1 MPLIHNQT
9 SLPLEPG
16 KSLFDYA
23 DDLAV
28 RVPTSCGRT
37 GECHECIVEVR
48 HGMEALDPLTDSEN
62 FLRDNYRLACQATVV
77 DIKADIEFNI
87 LRRQPRILTESIERT
102 DIELDP
108 LTVREG
114 DNVIFKGESAPFAKR
129 KGARASGAMRAGD
142 AHHGPRIIDRYRG
155 RILGIAADI
164 GTTTVAM
171 NLVDLE
177 TGDILY
183 TASFENPQRFGGSDV
198 MHRISYETGTYRGE
212 LQAVLISSIN
222 YEIGEMVRNLRIPH
236 RIRRRQIVEFVAVGN
251 TTMRDMLFG
260 IDVEPIG
267 TRPYKSHIETDF
279 LDGKRDTTTLNVPA
293 HELGIRINPNANVYS
308 GPLIASHIGSDVA
321 ADLLTIGIDQ
331 EDETVM
337 LIDIG
342 TNTEII
348 AGNRHQL
355 HASSCPAGPA
365 FEGGNVT
372 YAMPGYDGAVE
383 RVKIPTPRPFRNEGD
398 AGERSETA
406 GDARGGRVAPARGG
420 NAEGKGGPSPS
431 QSVRGR
437 EQAKPRGPTT
447 QQGMPG
453 EARSV
458 RNPAEANDNPPLSQS
473 DNDAVGAGLK
483 PAPTTA
489 TPSPLLTTIG
499 NTTPIGICGSGL
511 IDLLAELRRH
521 DIMNELGNFN
531 DGSDEYTFHPENRL
545 TISRADISA
554 LAQAKAANYC
564 GQNIVLETVGT
575 TPTDYTRLYL
585 AGGFANYINI
595 QNAINIGF
603 IPDIPL
609 QRIHK
614 IGNASLQGATIM
626 LTNATKRAAIEH
638 LTQQITHIELETN
651 PNFFDHFVE
660 GCQFKK

>member
-9 SLPLEPG
+9 RLPLEPN

-48 HGMEALDPLTDSEN
+48 RGSEALSPLTDSED
-62 FLRDNYRLACQATVV
+62 FLRENYRLACQARVI
-77 DIKADIEFNI
+77 DIEADIEFNI
-87 LRRQPRILTESIERT
+87 LRRQPRILTESIQRN

-114 DNVIFKGESAPFAKR
+114 DNIIFKGDTSPFRES
-129 KGARASGAMRAGD
+129 KGARASAAVRAGD
-142 AHHGPRIIDRYRG
+142 ARIVDRYRG
-155 RILGIAADI
+155 RILGLAADI

-198 MHRISYETGTYRGE
+198 MHRISYDTGTYQGE

-222 YEIGEMVRNLRIPH
+222 YEIGEMVRALK
-236 RIRRRQIVEFVAVGN
+236 IRRRQIVELVAVGN
-251 TTMRDMLFG
+251 TTMRDLLFG

-267 TRPYKSHIETDF
+267 QKPYKSHIETE
-279 LDGKRDTTTLNVPA
+279 LIEGKRETTALNAKA
-293 HELGIRINPNANVYS
+293 HELGIRINPNANIYS

-321 ADLLTIGIDQ
+321 ADLLTIAIDEQ
-331 EDETVM
+331 DETVM

-355 HASSCPAGPA
+355 HAASCPAGPA
-365 FEGGNVT
+365 FEGGAVT

-383 RVKIPTPRPFRNEGD
+383 RVAIPP
-398 AGERSETA
+398 
-406 GDARGGRVAPARGG
+406 
-420 NAEGKGGPSPS
+420 PSR
-431 QSVRGR
+431 SVRGR
-437 EQAKPRGPTT
+437 DAKRAG
-447 QQGMPG
+447 
-453 EARSV
+453 
-458 RNPAEANDNPPLSQS
+458 
-473 DNDAVGAGLK
+473 DA
-483 PAPTTA
+483 
-489 TPSPLLTTIG
+489 PLLTTIN
-499 NTTPIGICGSGL
+499 NTPPIGICGSGL

-521 DIMNELGNFN
+521 NIMNELGSFN
-531 DGSDEYTFHPENRL
+531 DGSNEFTFHQENRL
-545 TISRADISA
+545 TLSRADISA

-575 TPTDYTRLYL
+575 EISDYSRLYL

-603 IPDIPL
+603 IPNIDP
-609 QRIHK
+609 QRITK

-626 LTNATKRAAIEH
+626 LTNATKRATIEN
-638 LTQQITHIELETN
+638 LVRDITHIELETN

-660 GCQFKK
+660 GCQFKT

>member
-9 SLPLEPG
+9 TLPLEAG
-16 KSLFDYA
+16 KTLFDYA

-28 RVPTSCGRT
+28 RVPTSCNRN

-48 HGMEALDPLTDSEN
+48 RGMEALEPLNDTED

-77 DIKADIEFNI
+77 DIEADIEFNI
-87 LRRQPRILTESIERT
+87 LRRQPRILTESIQLT

-114 DNVIFKGESAPFAKR
+114 NNIVFKGDLPPSRSVRGRDAE
-129 KGARASGAMRAGD
+129 RAGD
-142 AHHGPRIIDRYRG
+142 ASSPFRETKGARKSEANFAGDAQGGAGGAPRIIDRYRG

-177 TGDILY
+177 NGDILY

-198 MHRISYETGTYRGE
+198 MNRISYDTGTYRGE
-212 LQAVLISSIN
+212 LKAVLVSSIN
-222 YEIGEMVRNLRIPH
+222 YEIGEMVRALK
-236 RIRRRQIVEFVAVGN
+236 IRRRHIVEFVAVGN
-251 TTMRDMLFG
+251 TTMRDILFG

-267 TRPYKSHIETDF
+267 QKPYKSHIEDDF
-279 LDGKRDTTTLNVPA
+279 RNGNRDTTALNVPA
-293 HELGIRINPNANVYS
+293 HELGIRINPNANIYS

-321 ADLLTIGIDQ
+321 ADLLTIAIDQ
-331 EDETVM
+331 QDDPVM

-348 AGNRHQL
+348 AGNKNQL
-355 HASSCPAGPA
+355 HAASCPAGPA

-383 RVKIPTPRPFRNEGD
+383 RVTIPSPSQSERD
-398 AGERSETA
+398 AGAQRTQGVPGQTADHESPLLQEEAKEKPPLSLNERGASA
-406 GDARGGRVAPARGG
+406 ASGVC
-420 NAEGKGGPSPS
+420 PSPS

-437 EQAKPRGPTT
+437 EQAQRRS
-447 QQGMPG
+447 QGMPG
-453 EARSV
+453 
-458 RNPAEANDNPPLSQS
+458 D
-473 DNDAVGAGLK
+473 VGDGQ
-483 PAPTTA
+483 
-489 TPSPLLTTIG
+489 PLLTTIN
-499 NTTPIGICGSGL
+499 NTPPIGICGSGL

-521 DIMNELGNFN
+521 NIMNELGNFN
-531 DGSDEYTFHPENRL
+531 DGSDEFTFHHENRL
-545 TISRADISA
+545 TLSRADISA

-564 GQNIVLETVGT
+564 GQNIVLETTET

-603 IPDIPL
+603 IPDIPTD
-609 QRIHK
+609 RITK

-626 LTNATKRAAIEH
+626 LTNASKRAAIEN
-638 LTQQITHIELETN
+638 LVADITHIELETN

-660 GCQFKK
+660 GCQFKR